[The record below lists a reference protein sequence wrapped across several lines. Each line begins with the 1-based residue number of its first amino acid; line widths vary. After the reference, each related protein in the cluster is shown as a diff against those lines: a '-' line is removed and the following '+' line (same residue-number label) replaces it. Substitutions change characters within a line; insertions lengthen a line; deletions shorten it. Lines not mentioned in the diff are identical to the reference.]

1 MTKLAVGRDGFVTSY
16 SEALEA
22 KTWEGGDQTDQKP
35 YVARKRVL
43 LRPEE
48 KRSLD
53 RFMASPTVQ
62 NYTSSENRRVI
73 IENEAAME
81 LLAVRQKSAE
91 LIAQGKDP
99 LPESEYRLHLSKDGV
114 VISENRLKEERK
126 NSLEAQRT
134 SIETANEVFEL

>member
-1 MTKLAVGRDGFVTSY
+1 M
-16 SEALEA
+16 
-22 KTWEGGDQTDQKP
+22 
-35 YVARKRVL
+35 

-114 VISENRLKEERK
+114 VISVNRLKEERK